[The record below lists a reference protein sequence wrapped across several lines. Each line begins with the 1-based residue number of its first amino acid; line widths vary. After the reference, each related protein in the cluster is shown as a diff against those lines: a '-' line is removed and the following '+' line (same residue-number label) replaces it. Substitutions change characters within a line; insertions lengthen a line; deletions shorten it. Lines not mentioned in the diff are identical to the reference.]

1 MSRYQRAPAIAEKV
15 LQPDSLAV
23 LFGSDTTIMRG
34 QRVFDHY
41 IYAYRFQVASG
52 VRPGELVGLQIGD
65 ITNTGDICIKRSINH
80 IKKVIQGKNQNAIRS
95 STPSPLAQQA
105 IEGQIKL
112 LKDTGEPLLAETTL
126 FQIKSQGAYYKR
138 WKRYLESTGLPAI
151 SPYELRHTFASIAKY
166 LPEGTIKSLVG
177 HSRSMDTFGQYGHA
191 LLNDSEQTAAI
202 GDLFAKLLNKNVL

>member
-1 MSRYQRAPAIAEKV
+1 
-15 LQPDSLAV
+15 
-23 LFGSDTTIMRG
+23 MRG
-34 QRVFDHY
+34 QRVFDNY

-105 IEGQIKL
+105 IEGQIK
-112 LKDTGEPLLAETTL
+112 
-126 FQIKSQGAYYKR
+126 SQGAYYKR
-138 WKRYLESTGLPAI
+138 WKRYLESNGLPAI
-151 SPYELRHTFASIAKY
+151 SPYELRHTFVSIAKY

-191 LLNDSEQTAAI
+191 LLNDSEQTAAAI

>member
-1 MSRYQRAPAIAEKV
+1 M
-15 LQPDSLAV
+15 
-23 LFGSDTTIMRG
+23 LFRTDTTIMRG
-34 QRVFDHY
+34 QRVFDNY

-112 LKDTGEPLLAETTL
+112 LKDTGEPLLAETPL

-138 WKRYLESTGLPAI
+138 WKTIFYKGIMPSEKGFRFSSGL
-151 SPYELRHTFASIAKY
+151 
-166 LPEGTIKSLVG
+166 
-177 HSRSMDTFGQYGHA
+177 
-191 LLNDSEQTAAI
+191 
-202 GDLFAKLLNKNVL
+202 